1 MALTP
6 LEAGKKNRILRN
18 IGIMFLMQDIK
29 QLDKHGYNFLYL
41 ASGFIAHYN
50 LLGFIENYRSTQALG
65 RDILGNQSNNQ
76 WGNFHKGEKDYE
88 YMMQKKEI
96 YNQICQYAKG
106 NFDNIPAEEE
116 LFKPPTIKDLFTEE
130 PEWRK
135 SIEKAY
141 SDHLSYGNYFNA
153 TDPQRVV
160 DLADITMAYD
170 AKVVNGIGENHMTN
184 GEFLNM
190 EITTETG
197 NTGTPASMLNAY
209 RDQIWEIFNHYSG
222 RAFEIGC
229 EDPLS
234 EEEYDEDED

>member
-1 MALTP
+1 MALAP

-18 IGIMFLMQDIK
+18 IGLMFLQQDIN

-50 LLGFIENYRSTQALG
+50 LGGFIEHYGSTQALG
-65 RDILGNQSNNQ
+65 RDILDNKSNNQ
-76 WGNFHKGEKDYE
+76 WGNFSKGERDYE

-106 NFDNIPAEEE
+106 NFDNIPAEED
-116 LFKPPTIKDLFTEE
+116 LFKPPMIKSLFKEE

-135 SIEKAY
+135 AIEEAY
-141 SDHLSYGNYFNA
+141 RNHLAYGNYFNT

-170 AKVVNGIGENHMTN
+170 AKVVNGIGADAMKDS
-184 GEFLNM
+184 EFLNM

-197 NTGTPASMLNAY
+197 NTGTPASMLDCY

-222 RAFEIGC
+222 RAFEMGF

-234 EEEYDEDED
+234 EDEEDEDEG